1 MTAENH
7 GAPAGQSTP
16 LPPRRQIAFSIG
28 NWQVTFTGTDPRSP
42 RTGTLAGRPE
52 FGPRGSRVPVI
63 ADDSP
68 ALSVSWVDDQDI
80 IAVAAPPADEPRS
93 HRGARV
99 GGDGT
104 DGEGRT
110 HRSRIHGT

>member
-68 ALSVSWVDDQDI
+68 APSVSWVDERDI
-80 IAVAAPPADEPRS
+80 IAVAAPPPGEPCSR
-93 HRGARV
+93 RGA
-99 GGDGT
+99 
-104 DGEGRT
+104 
-110 HRSRIHGT
+110 RSRIHGT